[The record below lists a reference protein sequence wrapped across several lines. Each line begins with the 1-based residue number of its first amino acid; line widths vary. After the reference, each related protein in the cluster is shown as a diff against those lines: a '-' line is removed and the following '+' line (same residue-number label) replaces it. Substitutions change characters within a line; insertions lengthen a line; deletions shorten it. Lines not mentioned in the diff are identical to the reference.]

1 MTESDA
7 KEIGYDLVMALLSS
21 SVIILGILLAI
32 SCKKK
37 PAESEEALP
46 VKVCTRAYP
55 LTDIDSATDGFNP
68 ARMIGQGRVGT
79 VYAAALAS
87 GELVAVK
94 RIHSGLVLSHAGFRF
109 SSVIKT
115 ISLALHPNI
124 VPIFGF
130 SQAPGERILVTEFVG
145 LGSLEFYLHQ
155 NTDGASLLDWTRRVR
170 IAAGAA
176 RGLEYL
182 HEGMVPSIV
191 HGCVKASNILID
203 PNFCARVSDYGLAF
217 LAPRERRG
225 LIGFVDDEYWSERGG
240 SFLACKETDV
250 YGFGV
255 VLLELLSGRR
265 CEEGLLV
272 NWALPL
278 IKDMRFGELLDPRLV
293 IPGDLKP
300 LVRLARVALACVGNT
315 RKNRPSIAQVAVILN
330 NLERDIRS

>member
-1 MTESDA
+1 MESDT

-37 PAESEEALP
+37 PVESEDAVP
-46 VKVCTRAYP
+46 VKVCARAYP

-68 ARMIGQGRVGT
+68 TRIIGQGRVGT
-79 VYAAALAS
+79 VYAAVLAG

-94 RIHSGLVLSHAGFRF
+94 RIHPGLVLSQAGFGF

-124 VPIFGF
+124 VPIIGL
-130 SQAPGERILVTEFVG
+130 SQGPAERIVVTEFVS

-155 NTDGASLLDWTRRVR
+155 NPDGASLLDWNRRVR

-182 HEGMVPSIV
+182 HEGMVPAVV

-203 PNFCARVSDYGLAF
+203 ANFCARVSDYGLAF
-217 LAPRERRG
+217 LAPRERKG
-225 LIGFVDDEYWSERGG
+225 LVGFVDEEYWSGRGG

-265 CEEGLLV
+265 CEEGFLV
-272 NWALPL
+272 KWALPL

-293 IPGDLKP
+293 IPSDLKP
-300 LVRLARVALACVGNT
+300 LVRMARVALACVGNS
-315 RKNRPSIAQVAVILN
+315 RKSRPSIAQVVVILN
-330 NLERDIRS
+330 NLEMEICS